1 MEALPF
7 QCVPSFHS
15 GRGGGGG
22 GAGPQRMIDEEKSTV
37 EVEEKCHSRAVKEA
51 QPPWIKLGLGIGA
64 NSATAASAQ
73 NPVTEHGKP
82 VVLTPAQLHELQ
94 GQSFIYKHLEA
105 GLPVPLQLL
114 VPIWKSVASCFG
126 PSIYKLYPSFIGYF
140 SPQGFDYRTMMDP
153 EPGRCRRTDG
163 KKWRCGKDVVPD
175 QKYCERHMHRGRQ
188 RSRKPVE
195 AFEISSPDSMP
206 SRTGWSNDKLG
217 ESNPDHATSATI
229 GLPLMTPS
237 SHDLTTISHSSSTG
251 SKKYASC
258 DAIATRT
265 PIPAIAATMTSIPAT
280 LATGTTT
287 TLATVSTFTA
297 NVNQKIDHVSESKD
311 RSGNHA
317 VYNTTMKSNSK
328 RVISPGLGF
337 STKSV
342 LQGNISKIRA
352 ILSSDSST
360 SFCDRRVQTCNSPCF
375 GVQNGIELEPGRCR
389 RTDGKKWRCS
399 RDVVPDRKY
408 CVQHMHRGAK
418 MRLAASQAIS
428 VPVTSGATSHRASPS
443 LRINI
448 PKKAKFPSPNTDL
461 SISIQAS
468 PQPMHVEKSVSIS
481 SSDTTI
487 TDTSITAN
495 EYGYVSA

>member
-7 QCVPSFHS
+7 QCVPSSHS

-22 GAGPQRMIDEEKSTV
+22 GAGPQRMIDEEESTV
-37 EVEEKCHSRAVKEA
+37 EVEEKRKCRAVKEA
-51 QPPWIKLGLGIGA
+51 QPPWIKLGLGIGS

-105 GLPVPLQLL
+105 GLPVPLHLL

-195 AFEISSPDSMP
+195 AIEISSPDSVP
-206 SRTGWSNDKLG
+206 SGSGWSNDKLG
-217 ESNPDHATSATI
+217 ESNPNHATSATI
-229 GLPLMTPS
+229 GLQLMTQS
-237 SHDLTTISHSSSTG
+237 SHDLTTITHSSITG

-258 DAIATRT
+258 DAITTRT
-265 PIPAIAATMTSIPAT
+265 PSLPLLTMTSIPAT
-280 LATGTTT
+280 VAMGTTT

-297 NVNQKIDHVSESKD
+297 NVNQKIEHISESKD
-311 RSGNHA
+311 RSGNDA
-317 VYNTTMKSNSK
+317 VYNTTMKSKSN

-337 STKSV
+337 SPKSV
-342 LQGNISKIRA
+342 LQ
-352 ILSSDSST
+352 
-360 SFCDRRVQTCNSPCF
+360 VQTCNSQCF

-418 MRLAASQAIS
+418 MRLAASQAIY
-428 VPVTSGATSHRASPS
+428 VPATSSSTSQRASPS

-468 PQPMHVEKSVSIS
+468 PQPMLDEKSASIS
-481 SSDTTI
+481 SSDTTT